1 MVKKINKPLTIER
14 KNLQSV
20 QINLIFKITYFY
32 EQNHMILLIETITE
46 QIEMNKV
53 DFNLT

>member
-1 MVKKINKPLTIER
+1 MVKKNKSLIIEK

-32 EQNHMILLIETITE
+32 EQNHTILLIETITE
-46 QIEMNKV
+46 QIEMNKA
-53 DFNLT
+53 DFNLI